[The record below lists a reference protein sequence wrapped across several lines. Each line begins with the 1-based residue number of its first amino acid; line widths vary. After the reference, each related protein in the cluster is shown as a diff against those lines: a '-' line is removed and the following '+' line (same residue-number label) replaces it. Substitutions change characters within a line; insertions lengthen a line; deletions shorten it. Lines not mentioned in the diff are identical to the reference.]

1 MDFAIYSSQFMNMS
15 TNKQT
20 NKTKTERK
28 KEKEK
33 EKRKK
38 RRQTL
43 NICLTIFRARYAV
56 ERIPHHNTDSVFWV

>member
-28 KEKEK
+28 KKKKKRKEK
-33 EKRKK
+33 NGGR
-38 RRQTL
+38 L